1 MLWSRP
7 DNKVVPEAMSIER
20 EATVRWCTKYF
31 RFLLNRAR
39 PGLIVS
45 LAKPRR
51 EIRSPKAVTGAE
63 VSLHEPNCR
72 LCVLQEAAMS
82 GEQAPGI
89 PCAVCGRGL
98 HLGDVVIVSR
108 EVPPSWA
115 LPVEQTMTAIVS
127 KPVSQGEVG
136 PITTG
141 CGRRHRPCSICWRGY
156 PMAATSNS
164 NRAEPSATRPLPAR
178 RGWSQASLRVGRSAP
193 PTSDTTNPSCHSG
206 ARGRSR

>member
-1 MLWSRP
+1 
-7 DNKVVPEAMSIER
+7 MSIER
-20 EATVRWCTKYF
+20 EATVRWCTEYF

-72 LCVLQEAAMS
+72 LCVFQEAAMS
-82 GEQAPGI
+82 REQAPGI

-98 HLGDVVIVSR
+98 HLGDIVIVSR

-115 LPVEQTMTAIVS
+115 LPVEQTMTAIVHQACE
-127 KPVSQGEVG
+127 PGG
-136 PITTG
+136 
-141 CGRRHRPCSICWRGY
+141 GRADHNWMREAPQTVLHMLVRLADGRDQQL
-156 PMAATSNS
+156 
-164 NRAEPSATRPLPAR
+164 EP
-178 RGWSQASLRVGRSAP
+178 G
-193 PTSDTTNPSCHSG
+193 G
-206 ARGRSR
+206 A

>member
-1 MLWSRP
+1 
-7 DNKVVPEAMSIER
+7 MSIER

-63 VSLHEPNCR
+63 VSLHEPYCR
-72 LCVLQEAAMS
+72 VCVYLEAAAMS
-82 GEQAPGI
+82 GEQTLGI

-115 LPVEQTMTAIVS
+115 LPVEQTMTAIVHQACE
-127 KPVSQGEVG
+127 PGG
-136 PITTG
+136 
-141 CGRRHRPCSICWRGY
+141 GRADH
-156 PMAATSNS
+156 
-164 NRAEPSATRPLPAR
+164 NRMREAPQTVLHMLARLADGRDQQLEPGGT
-178 RGWSQASLRVGRSAP
+178 
-193 PTSDTTNPSCHSG
+193 
-206 ARGRSR
+206 